1 MTPAEVDAL
10 LPNGFHDAV
19 LRELHVDL
27 ARAEARLA
35 FDFLTGVPDAE
46 TEEGRESMRPGFLHL
61 IGLASMSVE
70 PVDARYDF
78 TNGRGVTVDGGF
90 GPYPGD
96 PEPPL
101 DHLVRLWLYAST
113 WNSGMR
119 FVAEACDFAW
129 TYPATGR

>member
-1 MTPAEVDAL
+1 MTPAEIDAL

-19 LRELHVDL
+19 LRELHVDF

-46 TEEGRESMRPGFLHL
+46 TEAGREAMRPGVLQL
-61 IGLASMSVE
+61 SGLASLSIE
-70 PVDARYDF
+70 PVDPGYKFMDAL
-78 TNGRGVTVDGGF
+78 GVSVDGGF

-96 PEPPL
+96 PEPPP
-101 DHLVRLWLYAST
+101 DGLVRLWLYAST

-119 FVAEACDFAW
+119 IAARGCDLAW
-129 TYPATGR
+129 MEG

>member
-19 LRELHVDL
+19 LRELHIDFG
-27 ARAEARLA
+27 RAEARLT

-46 TEEGRESMRPGFLHL
+46 TEEGRESMRPGVLQL
-61 IGLASMSVE
+61 SGLASLSVE

-78 TNGRGVTVDGGF
+78 TDGRGVNVDGGF

-96 PEPPL
+96 PEPPPDL
-101 DHLVRLWLYAST
+101 LVRLWLYAST

-119 FVAEACDFAW
+119 FVARACDFAW
-129 TYPATGR
+129 TDAGLRG

>member
-35 FDFLTGVPDAE
+35 FDLLTGVPDAE
-46 TEEGRESMRPGFLHL
+46 TEEGRESMRPGTLHL
-61 IGLASMSVE
+61 RGLASMSVE
-70 PVDARYDF
+70 PVDGGYDF
-78 TNGRGVTVDGGF
+78 TDGQGVRVDGGF

-96 PEPPL
+96 PEPAQ

-119 FVAEACDFAW
+119 FVAKACDFGWAEV
-129 TYPATGR
+129 GVRR